1 MTHAWETWPAPAPEY
16 VLLVGD
22 ATYDPRGNLG
32 PSPRQVIPT
41 RLLETDVFE
50 TASDLWFVDVE
61 GDDGVPEMAIGRLPV
76 ATPDECRQV
85 VERILRHETSSLQA
99 PGIRRVLLVAD
110 EAEEFSVMNAG
121 IAGSIPPSVATTFL
135 DAGAP
140 LPPGTDLQ
148 TLLIENWLRTDVVQY
163 SGHGARTTWSAQ
175 EILHIDDVPLLES
188 SRLPVVVAMNCLNGF
203 FHHVA
208 TPALGEALLLE
219 PEGGPSPTG
228 APQASPATSVKKS
241 LPGSYIWLSS
251 RPVQRPWDRPFAAPR
266 PSSRKTLRVVLMQR
280 PGYSWEILR

>member
-1 MTHAWETWPAPAPEY
+1 M
-16 VLLVGD
+16 
-22 ATYDPRGNLG
+22 
-32 PSPRQVIPT
+32 IPT

-61 GDDGVPEMAIGRLPV
+61 GDDGSPEMAIGRLPV

-85 VERILRHETSSLQA
+85 VERILRYETGSLQA

-148 TLLIENWLRTDVVQY
+148 TLLIESWLRTDVVQY
-163 SGHGARTTWSAQ
+163 SGHGARTTWSAL

-208 TPALGEALLLE
+208 TPALGEALLLD
-219 PEGGPSPTG
+219 PDGGAIAYWGPTG
-228 APQASPATSVKKS
+228 VTSHLGQEELARELYLALFAPGTETLGQAIRSAQAVVAEDPARRTH
-241 LPGSYIWLSS
+241 
-251 RPVQRPWDRPFAAPR
+251 AATWVLLGDPA
-266 PSSRKTLRVVLMQR
+266 LRV
-280 PGYSWEILR
+280 W